1 MSDHRGSHGDHRE
14 AVLDFQG
21 AVGDAAL
28 LAGKPAHGLELRRQ
42 SLLAGFGRQALCAET
57 LTPLLD
63 QASAIAAAA
72 LQADYAWILEHSPED
87 AALELKAS
95 AGWGADAPHG
105 LRIGAGAHS
114 VAGHALQAGEPS
126 IWKRPAVEGAPQAV
140 KLWHEHGI
148 RAAIC
153 VPIGVDGAAPFGVL
167 EVCSPEDRSFG
178 EHEAAFLQALA
189 DMLAAA
195 VAAHRHRQACERRLA
210 AQEAKLRAAEEAL
223 LMKDVLV
230 QEAHHRIAN
239 SLQLLR
245 SLLHVQA
252 RNVAD
257 AEWREQIEGAGR
269 RVATVGALHR
279 RMCETGAGLDADAKD
294 YLQIMLDETRA
305 SLADDSGRQMLLQM
319 DSFMLPASDLTAM
332 SLIVGELVT
341 NAVKYGHG
349 TVTVQVRRQP
359 TGVEIRVSDNGGGF
373 PPDFDPATSRGL
385 GMRLVSALA
394 KNSGGDVVS
403 VDRSVSYGQIVVRT
417 GFGGA

>member
-1 MSDHRGSHGDHRE
+1 MGDRGGLSGNHRE
-14 AVLDFQG
+14 AMGDFHG
-21 AVGDAAL
+21 AASDAAL
-28 LAGKPAHGLELRRQ
+28 LAGEPMHDMELLRQ

-57 LTPLLD
+57 LDPLMH
-63 QASAIAAAA
+63 QASAIAAEA
-72 LQADYAWILEHSPED
+72 LQADYAWVLEHIPED
-87 AALELKAS
+87 AALEVKAS
-95 AGWGADAPHG
+95 AGWGAAVTHG
-105 LRIGAGAHS
+105 LRISAGAHS
-114 VAGHALQAGEPS
+114 VAGSAIQTGTSS
-126 IWKRPAVEGAPQAV
+126 IWTQPAMGGVPQAV

-153 VPIGVDGAAPFGVL
+153 VPIGVGGAAPFGVL
-167 EVCSPEDRSFG
+167 EVCSPEDRTFG
-178 EHEAAFLQALA
+178 EHEATFLQTLA
-189 DMLAAA
+189 DMLAGA
-195 VAAHRHRQACERRLA
+195 VAAHRQRQACERQLA

-223 LMKDVLV
+223 LLKDVLV

-257 AEWREQIEGAGR
+257 PEWREQIEGAGR

-294 YLQIMLDETRA
+294 YLQIMLDEMRA
-305 SLADDSGRQMLLQM
+305 SLPDSSDRPLLLQM
-319 DSFMLPASDLTAM
+319 DSFMLAAGDLTAM
-332 SLIVGELVT
+332 GLITGELVT
-341 NAVKYGHG
+341 NAIKYGHG
-349 TVTVQVRRQP
+349 TVTVQVRRQS
-359 TGVEIRVSDNGGGF
+359 TGLEIRVSDNGGGF
-373 PPDFDPATSRGL
+373 PPDFDPATSSGL